1 MSIILRELD
10 DQQQTGSTPQLQLF
24 TAGSSERYQLVR
36 ELVFRITLS
45 INNTGAPATWT
56 TLDWRRNSYLKSFFK
71 VSGNNSAVVHVDNV
85 PLQQLGALATVEY
98 DGSLDTADTEIPDT
112 VALSAGV
119 ADYTVTLRIPLR
131 IETMIRTGDDC
142 EVQLAE
148 IGQQLFSFGNANF
161 GAGIAIQQIRVQAYA
176 RVRPCKSLR
185 VGLFSRIE
193 QQVCR
198 APQPKDSIQCSA
210 NERIAYLALV
220 SSDTPSSPVTGAT
233 FPIVSQNGQPIIE
246 GNRMATVATIG
257 QLRGEAFYPQG
268 PNSQT
273 TYAPDEYAFLIQPD
287 PYSKT
292 SELVGG
298 DSIDINY
305 TANSITAGRAFYT
318 VHKVLALDPAQAAI
332 RSGRDLDSAQRAV
345 ANAGKPF
352 GASTMLF
359 VPVEF

>member
-1 MSIILRELD
+1 MSIIVRELD
-10 DQQQTGSTPQLQLF
+10 DQQQTGATPQLQLF

-36 ELVFRITLS
+36 ELIFRITVSL
-45 INNTGAPATWT
+45 NNTGASATWT
-56 TLDWRRNSYLKSFFK
+56 TLDWRRNSYLKSYFK
-71 VSGNNSAVVHVDNV
+71 VAGNNAAVVHVDNV

-98 DGSLDTADTEIPDT
+98 DGSLDTSDTEIP
-112 VALSAGV
+112 A
-119 ADYTVTLRIPLR
+119 TVTVGAGASTQTFTLRVPLR
-131 IETMIRTGDDC
+131 FETMLKTGDDTQ
-142 EVQLAE
+142 VQLAE
-148 IGQQLFSFGNANF
+148 IGQQLFSFGNANL
-161 GAGIAIQQIRVQAYA
+161 AAALSITQIRVQAYA

-185 VGLFSRIE
+185 VGLFTRIE
-193 QQVCR
+193 QQVCK

-210 NERIAYLALV
+210 NERIAYLGLI
-220 SSDTPSSPVTGAT
+220 SSDSATNVTAAT

-246 GNRMATVATIG
+246 GNRLANVGSIG
-257 QLRGEAFYPQG
+257 QIVGEAFYPQG

-273 TYAPDEYAFLIQPD
+273 TYAPTDFAFLIQPD

-305 TANSITAGRAFYT
+305 TANGITAGRAFYT